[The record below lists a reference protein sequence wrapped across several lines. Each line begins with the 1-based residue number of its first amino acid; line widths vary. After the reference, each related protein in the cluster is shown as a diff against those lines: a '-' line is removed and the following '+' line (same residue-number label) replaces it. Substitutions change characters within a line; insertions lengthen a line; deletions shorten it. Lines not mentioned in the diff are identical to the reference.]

1 MNNHFKRILTC
12 TMAAVIISA
21 ASAMPVNT
29 VTAYA
34 PKPDTVFVAAESIS
48 INRTEITIG
57 KGESY
62 NLNSTV
68 YPADVSN
75 KSVLWL
81 TSNPNVAYVDGS
93 GKVIAKGTG
102 NATISAVT
110 HNGRKSLCYVTVNE
124 APSKVTLNCH
134 NMEVGIG

>member
-29 VTAYA
+29 VIAYA

-68 YPADVSN
+68 YPLNVSN

-81 TSNPNVAYVDGS
+81 TSNPNVAYVDGN
-93 GKVIAKGTG
+93 GKVTAKGILTTAE
-102 NATISAVT
+102 NPYA
-110 HNGRKSLCYVTVNE
+110 
-124 APSKVTLNCH
+124 
-134 NMEVGIG
+134 M

>member
-1 MNNHFKRILTC
+1 MNNHFKRFLTC
-12 TMAAVIISA
+12 TMAAIVVST

-34 PKPDTVFVAAESIS
+34 PKPDTVFIAAESIS

-81 TSNPNVAYVDGS
+81 TSNPNVAYVDGN
-93 GKVIAKGTG
+93 GKVTAKGTG
-102 NATISAVT
+102 NATISAIT
-110 HNGRKSLCYVTVNE
+110 HNGRKSLCILQATKILFRLTE
-124 APSKVTLNCH
+124 TAT
-134 NMEVGIG
+134 